1 MSLKSSEKI
10 DTNLYELVIDVD
22 GETFNNAINQAFQK
36 QRKNITIP
44 GFRDMGVKVYEYKR
58 GFIHAK
64 TFVSDDRFATI
75 GSVNL
80 DYRSLFHHFECG
92 ALLYDKPCIEDIKND
107 FSEMTEN
114 DCKEFTQESYK
125 SFPLINRMIGRIFK
139 VFAPLM

>member
-1 MSLKSSEKI
+1 
-10 DTNLYELVIDVD
+10 
-22 GETFNNAINQAFQK
+22 
-36 QRKNITIP
+36 
-44 GFRDMGVKVYEYKR
+44 MGVKVYEYEK

-107 FSEMTEN
+107 FSEMIEN